1 MKEKRA
7 IFVEN
12 KLSNE
17 ELLAQIS
24 ALKRQ
29 ANYLSTQNENLSQ
42 NNKDLKQK
50 IDKLEKINQHYL
62 EQLRLSKK
70 KIFGASSEQM
80 AEGYE
85 QLKLFNEA
93 ESERTPLL
101 PEPKIEEVI
110 VPSHKRK
117 KKRSFDE
124 KYGDLPAEEVVYDIS
139 DKEKIC
145 EKCGSEMTF
154 MKYEI
159 RRELKIIPAKIT
171 VVEHKKAVYV
181 CKECDKN
188 GIEASF
194 KTAEATPAL
203 IEKSLVSPSLMA
215 HIMYQKFC
223 NAMPLYRQEQ
233 DLKRMGIQFSRQTMA
248 NWVISGAKLLQPLY
262 EKMHGILLTESILHA
277 DETPLEVLC
286 EPNRPAVTKSYMW
299 LYRTGKHADT
309 HIVLYDY
316 KEGRSGDYAKKFLTG
331 FSGYLH
337 CDGYSGYNKLE
348 NTKRVGCWAHVRRKF
363 LEALEAQSDKT
374 DFSTIAGQGF
384 LYIEKLFSLEHIDS
398 KKPLECSKLSLAD
411 ISEIREKQ
419 SKKLVSEFFSWAES
433 EYEKN
438 LPQSLVGKALSY
450 AINQK
455 STLIAFLKNTKLEL
469 TNNRAERSIKPF
481 VIGRK
486 NWLFCN
492 TPGGANSSA
501 IVYSIIETAK
511 ENNLKPYDYLVWLFE
526 KIRSGDDVETLLPW
540 SDDLPKSLK
549 LKTE

>member
-1 MKEKRA
+1 MVKEPTY
-7 IFVEN
+7 
-12 KLSNE
+12 E
-17 ELLAQIS
+17 ELLAQNS
-24 ALKRQ
+24 ALKKQ
-29 ANYLSTQNENLSQ
+29 TKYLAE
-42 NNKDLKQK
+42 KV
-50 IDKLEKINQHYL
+50 DKLEKINQHYL
-62 EQLRLSKK
+62 EQLKLSKK

-80 AEGYE
+80 TEGYE
-85 QLKLFNEA
+85 QLNLFNEA

-117 KKRSFDE
+117 KKRNFEE
-124 KYGDLPAEEVVYDIS
+124 KYGDLPVEEVVYEILDE
-139 DKEKIC
+139 EKVC

-159 RRELKIIPAKIT
+159 RRELKIIPAQVK

-188 GIEASF
+188 GIEANF
-194 KTAEATPAL
+194 KTAESTPAL
-203 IEKSLVSPSLMA
+203 LEKSLVSPSLLA

-233 DLKRMGIQFSRQTMA
+233 DLKRMGIQISRQTMA
-248 NWVISGAKLLQPLY
+248 NWVIAGAKLLQPLY
-262 EKMHGILLTESILHA
+262 EKMHEILFKESILHA

-299 LYRTGKHADT
+299 LYRTGNHADT
-309 HIVLYDY
+309 SIVLYDY
-316 KEGRSGDYAKKFLTG
+316 REGRSGDYAKKFLTG

-348 NTKRVGCWAHVRRKF
+348 DVKRVGCWSHVRRKF
-363 LEALEAQSDKT
+363 FEALEAQSNKV
-374 DFSTIAGQGF
+374 DFSTVAGQGF
-384 LYIEKLFSLEHIDS
+384 LYVEKLFSLEHVDY
-398 KKPLECSKLSLAD
+398 KKPLESNHLSLAD

-419 SKKLVSEFFSWAES
+419 SKKLLSEFFSWAES

-455 STLIAFLKNTKLEL
+455 STLLTFLENSKLEL

-501 IVYSIIETAK
+501 IVYSMIEAAK

-526 KIRSGDDVETLLPW
+526 KIRSRQTQNIDDLLPW
-540 SDDLPKSLK
+540 CEDLPKNLK

>member
-1 MKEKRA
+1 
-7 IFVEN
+7 
-12 KLSNE
+12 
-17 ELLAQIS
+17 
-24 ALKRQ
+24 
-29 ANYLSTQNENLSQ
+29 
-42 NNKDLKQK
+42 
-50 IDKLEKINQHYL
+50 
-62 EQLRLSKK
+62 
-70 KIFGASSEQM
+70 
-80 AEGYE
+80 
-85 QLKLFNEA
+85 
-93 ESERTPLL
+93 
-101 PEPKIEEVI
+101 

-262 EKMHGILLTESILHA
+262 EKMHEILLAENILHA

-286 EPNRPAVTKSYMW
+286 EPNRPAVMKSYMW
-299 LYRTGKHADT
+299 LYRTGKHADKP
-309 HIVLYDY
+309 IVLYDY

-455 STLIAFLKNTKLEL
+455 STLIAFLKNSKLEL

>member
-1 MKEKRA
+1 MK
-7 IFVEN
+7 N
-12 KLSNE
+12 KPSYE
-17 ELLAQIS
+17 ELLAQNS
-24 ALKRQ
+24 ALKNQ
-29 ANYLSTQNENLSQ
+29 TKYLSTQNENLSQ
-42 NNKDLKQK
+42 NNKNLKQK
-50 IDKLEKINQHYL
+50 IDKLEKINEHYL

-70 KIFGASSEQM
+70 KIFGSSSEQM

-85 QLKLFNEA
+85 QLNLFNEA

-110 VPSHKRK
+110 VEKHTRK

-139 DKEKIC
+139 DEEKTC

-159 RRELKIIPAKIT
+159 RRELKIIPAQIKVI
-171 VVEHKKAVYV
+171 EHKKAVYV
-181 CKECDKN
+181 CKICDKN
-188 GIEASF
+188 GIEANF
-194 KTAEATPAL
+194 KTAKATPAL

-233 DLKRMGIQFSRQTMA
+233 DLKRMGIQISRQTMA

-262 EKMHGILLTESILHA
+262 EKMHGILLAESILHA
-277 DETPLEVLC
+277 DETTLEVLC

-309 HIVLYDY
+309 PIVLYDY
-316 KEGRSGDYAKKFLTG
+316 REGRSGDYAKNFLTG

-374 DFSTIAGQGF
+374 DFSTVAGQGF
-384 LYIEKLFSLEHIDS
+384 LYVEKLFSLEHIDS

-419 SKKLVSEFFSWAES
+419 SKKLLSEFFSWAES
-433 EYEKN
+433 EYEKI

-455 STLIAFLKNTKLEL
+455 PTLIAFLENPKFEL

-511 ENNLKPYDYLVWLFE
+511 ENHLKPYDYLVWLFE
-526 KIRSGDDVETLLPW
+526 KIRSIEGLETLLPW
-540 SDDLPKSLK
+540 GENLPENLK

>member
-1 MKEKRA
+1 M
-7 IFVEN
+7 EN

-62 EQLRLSKK
+62 EQLRHSKK

-363 LEALEAQSDKT
+363 LESLEAQSDKT
-374 DFSTIAGQGF
+374 DFSTVAGQGF

-419 SKKLVSEFFSWAES
+419 SKKLISEFFSWAES

-455 STLIAFLKNTKLEL
+455 STLIAFLKNSKLEL

>member
-1 MKEKRA
+1 MK
-7 IFVEN
+7 N
-12 KLSNE
+12 KPSYE
-17 ELLAQIS
+17 ELLAQNS
-24 ALKRQ
+24 ALKNQ
-29 ANYLSTQNENLSQ
+29 TKYLSTQNENLSQ

-299 LYRTGKHADT
+299 LYRTGKHADKP
-309 HIVLYDY
+309 IVLYDY

-348 NTKRVGCWAHVRRKF
+348 NTKRVGCWAHVCRKF
-363 LEALEAQSDKT
+363 LESLEAQSDKT
-374 DFSTIAGQGF
+374 DFSTVAGQGF
-384 LYIEKLFSLEHIDS
+384 LHIEKLFSLEHIDS
-398 KKPLECSKLSLAD
+398 KKSLECSKLSLAD

-419 SKKLVSEFFSWAES
+419 SKKLLLEFFSWAES

-455 STLIAFLKNTKLEL
+455 STLIAFLKNSKLEL

-549 LKTE
+549 LKTK

>member
-1 MKEKRA
+1 M
-7 IFVEN
+7 IFVAKE
-12 KLSNE
+12 LTYE
-17 ELLAQIS
+17 ELLAQNS
-24 ALKRQ
+24 ALKKQ
-29 ANYLSTQNENLSQ
+29 TKYLSSQNKNLSQ
-42 NNKDLKQK
+42 KVAE
-50 IDKLEKINQHYL
+50 LEKINQHYL

-70 KIFGASSEQM
+70 KIFGASSEQVT
-80 AEGYE
+80 EGYE
-85 QLKLFNEA
+85 QLNLFNEA
-93 ESERTPLL
+93 ESERTTLL
-101 PEPKIEEVI
+101 PEPKIEEI
-110 VPSHKRK
+110 TYKRK
-117 KKRSFDE
+117 KSKKKSFDE
-124 KYGDLPAEEVVYDIS
+124 KYGDLPVEEVISDIS
-139 DKEKIC
+139 EEEKIC

-159 RRELKIIPAKIT
+159 RRELKIIPAQVK

-188 GIEASF
+188 GIEANF
-194 KTAEATPAL
+194 KTAESTPAL
-203 IEKSLVSPSLMA
+203 IEKSLVSPSLLA
-215 HIMYQKFC
+215 HIMNQKFC

-233 DLKRMGIQFSRQTMA
+233 DLKRMGIQISRQTMA
-248 NWVISGAKLLQPLY
+248 NWVISGAKILQPLY
-262 EKMHGILLTESILHA
+262 EKMHEILLKESILHA

-286 EPNRPAVTKSYMW
+286 EPGRSAILKSYMW
-299 LYRTGKHADT
+299 LYRTGKYAYT
-309 HIVLYDY
+309 PIVLYDY
-316 KEGRSGDYAKKFLTG
+316 REVRSGDYAKKFLAG

-337 CDGYSGYNKLE
+337 CDGWQAYDKVE
-348 NTKRVGCWAHVRRKF
+348 NTKRIGCWAHVRRKF
-363 LEALEAQSDKT
+363 WEALELQSDKT
-374 DFSTIAGQGF
+374 DFSTAAGQGF
-384 LYIEKLFSLEHIDS
+384 LYVEKLFRLEHADS
-398 KKPLECSKLSLAD
+398 KKPLESPELSLTD

-419 SKKLVSEFFSWAES
+419 SKKLLSEFFSWAES

-455 STLIAFLKNTKLEL
+455 STLMTFLENPKLEL

-511 ENNLKPYDYLVWLFE
+511 EKNLKPYDYLIWLFE
-526 KIRSGDDVETLLPW
+526 NIRLGKDVEKLLPW
-540 SDDLPKSLK
+540 SVYLPENLK

>member
-171 VVEHKKAVYV
+171 V
-181 CKECDKN
+181 
-188 GIEASF
+188 
-194 KTAEATPAL
+194 
-203 IEKSLVSPSLMA
+203 
-215 HIMYQKFC
+215 
-223 NAMPLYRQEQ
+223 
-233 DLKRMGIQFSRQTMA
+233 
-248 NWVISGAKLLQPLY
+248 
-262 EKMHGILLTESILHA
+262 
-277 DETPLEVLC
+277 
-286 EPNRPAVTKSYMW
+286 
-299 LYRTGKHADT
+299 
-309 HIVLYDY
+309 
-316 KEGRSGDYAKKFLTG
+316 
-331 FSGYLH
+331 
-337 CDGYSGYNKLE
+337 
-348 NTKRVGCWAHVRRKF
+348 
-363 LEALEAQSDKT
+363 
-374 DFSTIAGQGF
+374 IAGQGF

-411 ISEIREKQ
+411 ISEIRKKQ
-419 SKKLVSEFFSWAES
+419 SKELLSEFFSWAES
-433 EYEKN
+433 EYEKS

-455 STLIAFLKNTKLEL
+455 STLIAFLKNSKLEL

>member
-1 MKEKRA
+1 MIK
-7 IFVEN
+7 
-12 KLSNE
+12 KLTYE
-17 ELLAQIS
+17 ELLAQNS
-24 ALKRQ
+24 ALKKQ
-29 ANYLSTQNENLSQ
+29 TKYLAE
-42 NNKDLKQK
+42 KV
-50 IDKLEKINQHYL
+50 DKLEKINQHYL
-62 EQLRLSKK
+62 EQLKLSKK
-70 KIFGASSEQM
+70 KIFGASSEKFDDGSVQIN
-80 AEGYE
+80 
-85 QLKLFNEA
+85 LFNEA

-124 KYGDLPAEEVVYDIS
+124 KYGDLPALEVVYDIS
-139 DKEKIC
+139 DEEKNC

-159 RRELKIIPAKIT
+159 RRELKIIPAQVT

-188 GIEASF
+188 GVEASF
-194 KTAEATPAL
+194 KTAEAVPAL
-203 IEKSLVSPSLMA
+203 IEKSLVSPSMMA
-215 HIMYQKFC
+215 YIMNQKFSC
-223 NAMPLYRQEQ
+223 AMPLFRQEQ
-233 DLKRMGIQFSRQTMA
+233 ELKRMGVKLSRQTMA
-248 NWVISGAKLLQPLY
+248 NWVIAGAKLLQPLY
-262 EKMHGILLTESILHA
+262 EMMHEILLKESILHA

-286 EPNRPAVTKSYMW
+286 EPNRPAITKSYMW

-309 HIVLYDY
+309 PVVLYDY
-316 KEGRSGDYAKKFLTG
+316 KEGRSGDYAKKFLEN
-331 FSGYLH
+331 FSGYIH

-348 NTKRVGCWAHVRRKF
+348 KVKRVGCWSHVRRKF
-363 LEALEAQSDKT
+363 LEALESQADKT
-374 DFSTIAGQGF
+374 DFSTAAGQGF
-384 LYIEKLFSLEHIDS
+384 LYIEKLFSLEHIDL
-398 KKPLECSKLSLAD
+398 KKPLECLDLSLAD

-419 SKKLVSEFFSWAES
+419 SKKLLSEFFSWAET
-433 EYEKN
+433 EYEKS
-438 LPQSLVGKALSY
+438 LPQSLVGKALGY
-450 AINQK
+450 AVNQK
-455 STLIAFLKNTKLEL
+455 STLLTFLKNPKLEL

-526 KIRSGDDVETLLPW
+526 KIRSGEDVETLLPW
-540 SDDLPKSLK
+540 SGDLPENLK
-549 LKTE
+549 LKSV